1 MSEEPRWHLD
11 KRVPIALI
19 STLLVQTV
27 LLILFLAGLRFD
39 LTSTM
44 ERLSRLELEARSDRV
59 SIADNKVNAAI
70 TATSLQDIKQALVRI
85 ENEVIQGR
93 RDRDALLQEV
103 GK

>member
-1 MSEEPRWHLD
+1 MSDEARWHLD

-19 STLLVQTV
+19 STLLVQTI

-44 ERLSRLELEARSDRV
+44 ERLSRLEVEARSDRV

-93 RDRDALLQEV
+93 RDRDTLLQEV